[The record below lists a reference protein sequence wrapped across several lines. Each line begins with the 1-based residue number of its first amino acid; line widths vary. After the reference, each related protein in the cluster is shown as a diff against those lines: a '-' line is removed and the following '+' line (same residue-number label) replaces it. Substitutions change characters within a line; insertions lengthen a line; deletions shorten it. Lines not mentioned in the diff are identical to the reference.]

1 MSRAGQQGF
10 AAPGIDPIVLR
21 GGLDQITP
29 TVSLGSGVLRQALN
43 FECAVS
49 GGYTRIVGYERFD
62 GHPSPAESSESGLH
76 RYISV
81 PLYAVVPLVGD
92 ALTASGGATGVLAY
106 IDGLVMVV
114 TKVSGIWA
122 IGETLSNGSGLIG
135 TVDNVYNVPASA
147 EQDAM
152 ARNAVAD
159 IYRAGISAVP
169 GYGPIRGVA
178 EFNDTVF
185 AFRDTVSRTGLGLY
199 KSTPAGWVLVPMCE
213 TISFTA
219 GGTAEP
225 VDGATLTQ
233 GGVTALIK
241 RVVRT
246 ASDWAAGTA
255 SGQFIIATPVG
266 GHFAAGA
273 ATIGATNVTLA
284 GAESLITLLP
294 GGRFEFDER
303 NFAGQA
309 VTTRLYGC
317 DGKNKAF
324 EFDGDILVP
333 ITTGAAV
340 DTPSHIAAHKGYLF
354 LALGSSIMNS
364 APGLPYDW
372 TALSGAAEI
381 ATGDIVTDII
391 SMPGDANS
399 TSLGIFNRNNTL
411 ILYQRALYDGSFS
424 NWTLVSYNTG
434 VGSVPFSAQNMA
446 QTFMLDDRGVNS
458 MQSTLQYGNF
468 AQSTLTNAV
477 LPFINE
483 RIDKCIAS
491 TLCRRKSQYRVFFN
505 DGSGLYIT
513 VANAK
518 LMGSMPV
525 LFPDVVTCTYEGKK
539 SDGTDVM
546 YFGSDNGMVYQMEKG
561 TSFDG
566 APIDFFFTT
575 NYSNAK
581 SPRTLKRY
589 RKAATELTAETGCYA
604 SFDFATILGYDS
616 AEYSQASNTEYSQ
629 YTGQTRWDSF
639 TWDNFFWDANRLQP
653 IECELEGTAENIAL
667 LISGSSDYVSSFT
680 INSFLVHYS
689 PRRMMR

>member
-1 MSRAGQQGF
+1 MSRAPQQGF
-10 AAPGIDPIVLR
+10 GSPSIDAVILK

-29 TVSLGSGVLRQALN
+29 TLMLGSGALRQALN

-49 GGYTRIVGYERFD
+49 GGYTRIAGYERYD
-62 GHPSPAESSESGLH
+62 GHASPATSADVGLH

-81 PLYAVVPLVGD
+81 AVYTHVPVRGD
-92 ALTASGGATGVLAY
+92 ILTASGGATGVLAY
-106 IDGLVMVV
+106 IDGSVMVV
-114 TKVSGIWA
+114 TKNTGTWA
-122 IGETLSNGSGLIG
+122 VGENLSNESGLVG
-135 TVDNVYNVPASA
+135 TVDNVYDGPSSP
-147 EQDAM
+147 EQDAK
-152 ARNAVAD
+152 ARNSVAD
-159 IYRAGISAVP
+159 IYRSDIYSVP
-169 GYGPIRGVA
+169 GSGPIRGVV
-178 EFNDTVF
+178 EFNDVVF
-185 AFRDTVSRTGLGLY
+185 AFRDDVATTGLGLY
-199 KSTPAGWVLVPMCE
+199 KSSATGWTLVPMYK
-213 TISFTA
+213 TVSFTA

-225 VDGATLTQ
+225 ADGATLTQ
-233 GGVTALIK
+233 GGVTAVIK

-246 ASDWAAGTA
+246 ASAWDAGTA
-255 SGQFIIATPVG
+255 SGQFIVATPTG
-266 GHFAAGA
+266 GHFTAGA
-273 ATIGATNVTLA
+273 ATIGAVNVTLS
-284 GAESLITLLP
+284 GAEALITLLP

-309 VTTRLYGC
+309 ATNRIYGC

-324 EFDGDILVP
+324 EFDGDVLVP
-333 ITTGAAV
+333 ITTGAVV
-340 DTPSHIAAHKGYLF
+340 DTPTHLAAHKGYLF
-354 LALGSSIMNS
+354 LSAGSSIMNS

-399 TSLGIFNRNNTL
+399 TSLGIFNRNNTF

-434 VGSVPFSAQNMA
+434 VGSVPYSAQNMA

-477 LPFINE
+477 LPFIDE
-483 RIDKCIAS
+483 RINKCVGS
-491 TLCRRKSQYRVFFN
+491 TLCRRKSQYRLFFS

-525 LFPDVVTCTYEGKK
+525 LFPNVVTCTYEGKNA
-539 SDGTDVM
+539 DGTDIM

-566 APIDFFFTT
+566 EPIDFFMTT

-589 RKAATELTAETGCYA
+589 RKAAAEITAGSGCYA
-604 SFDFATILGYDS
+604 SFDFTAILGYDS
-616 AEYSQASNTEYSQ
+616 VEYNQATNTSYSQ
-629 YTGQTRWDSF
+629 YIGQIRWDSF
-639 TWDNFFWDANRLQP
+639 TWDNFFWDANRLEP

-667 LISGSSDYVSSFT
+667 LVSGSSDYVPSFT
-680 INSFLVHYS
+680 INSFLVHFS
-689 PRRMMR
+689 PRRLMR